1 LEILQAIL
9 DAEYTEAP
17 ASETIKLAPVY
28 QNYFLDEN
36 SVSREAVPFPIEMH
50 QFYRHLPS
58 ILSFHRH
65 GSFVL
70 WRMGINSFIV

>member
-17 ASETIKLAPVY
+17 ASETIKLTGLSKR
-28 QNYFLDEN
+28 FLDEIRFRVKLFRFLLK
-36 SVSREAVPFPIEMH
+36 SH